1 MSYFDQQLQVEA
13 LVNYFIM
20 YLLYLLNILIFKNVI
35 NTLLIHIKILSFIL
49 IKITNEFFL

>member
-35 NTLLIHIKILSFIL
+35 NTLLIHIKILSLIL

>member
-35 NTLLIHIKILSFIL
+35 NTLLIHIKMLSLIL
-49 IKITNEFFL
+49 IKVTNEFCL